1 MAKSLVVTG
10 ANSYLARMFIGYVTK
25 KPKWHVCAVASHR
38 GASPPEPWGPRIKF
52 IRADLTQALPE
63 SIVEAASQADAIVQ
77 FAWTRDRR
85 LDQACDLNRRMTDPL
100 LACASDPSIFRFIST
115 VAATP
120 TTRSV
125 YGRSKFELAR
135 YITERGGV
143 AVACGLVKGD
153 PPAGPY
159 ALLSR
164 CIKLLPLRIRFAGG
178 GPLVY
183 PIEIE
188 QMCSRLAGSLDVKIV
203 EGTYKL
209 CEPPMPMN
217 GFLEKIELLYPR
229 LRVPMRI
236 HVGTLMAM
244 ASLMSRLGTS
254 AALLSDKVLT
264 FFQKDDAYLAS
275 LPDLPRGS
283 DCDVLAER
291 GP

>member
-10 ANSYLARMFIGYVTK
+10 ANSYLARMFIGYVAK

-164 CIKLLPLRIRFAGG
+164 CIKL
-178 GPLVY
+178 
-183 PIEIE
+183 
-188 QMCSRLAGSLDVKIV
+188 CSRLAGSLDVKIV